1 MYCSTFPLLPYLCF
15 SLAWS
20 IKHPWHLV
28 LTLVAGG
35 SFWQLCIFCIY
46 SSPEILLSIFS
57 LIWGIMDFSK
67 LPSIPSVLYVEQDCF
82 PQSLRANSRSQRC
95 DLCGHHTSEYIYLF
109 IYLYFFHILC
119 ISFNVTSLMSQK
131 STQCRKKNVYDL
143 VISAS
148 RNHSDIF

>member
-1 MYCSTFPLLPYLCF
+1 MYCSTFPLLPWLCF

-35 SFWQLCIFCIY
+35 GFWQLCIFCIY
-46 SSPEILLSIFS
+46 SSPEILLSFP

-67 LPSIPSVLYVEQDCF
+67 LPSIPSVLYMEQDCF
-82 PQSLRANSRSQRC
+82 PQSLRAKIVEVRNVTLVDTIHQNV
-95 DLCGHHTSEYIYLF
+95 YIYL
-109 IYLYFFHILC
+109 LFFFTYCVSLN
-119 ISFNVTSLMSQK
+119 ISSLMSQK